1 MGNLT
6 DNAMKYI
13 AANLLREELQKLK
26 NELKVG
32 NYYLDNSEQAVG
44 YENALNDFEL
54 LIDSLQQ
61 EMWKPSY
68 EQMKALEVAGK
79 TFASFKELNMNTQ
92 RAWKIFHEPLES
104 LGNDLAKLMKL

>member
-1 MGNLT
+1 M
-6 DNAMKYI
+6 AK
-13 AANLLREELQKLK
+13 
-26 NELKVG
+26 
-32 NYYLDNSEQAVG
+32 SEFI
-44 YENALNDFEL
+44 NALLTVTKTRAEIAKNVAFKSDPEGRDRLLFLGKAMAYDEMTEL
-54 LIDSLQQ
+54 LGNIDSLQQ